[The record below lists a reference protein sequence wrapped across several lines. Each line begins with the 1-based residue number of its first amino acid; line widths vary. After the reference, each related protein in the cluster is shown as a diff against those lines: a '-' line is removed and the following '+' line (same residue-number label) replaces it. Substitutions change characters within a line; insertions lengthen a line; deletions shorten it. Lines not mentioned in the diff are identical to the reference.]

1 MTQEIDLE
9 ILKSYSKGT
18 NVYFPDDEVAW
29 IQAVIESENIDSEAR
44 SFTLTCKAVSGRT
57 IDFTT
62 SFDEILK
69 SKNDVLPPLCNPPIL
84 EGIDDLTSLSHL
96 HEPAVLHNLKIRYS
110 MRNIYTYS
118 GIVLV
123 AMNPFSRVQLYSQDI
138 LEAYAGRM
146 RGEMEPHLFAI
157 AEDAYQGMI
166 RDLKNQ
172 TIIVSGESGAG
183 KTVSAKYI
191 IRYFASAHEDS
202 RDSSTNPQ
210 GVISQVEEMILA
222 TNPVLESFGNAK
234 TTRNDNSSRF
244 GKYLEIEFNKKRH
257 ICGANIKTYLL
268 ERSRLVYQPPN
279 ERNYHIFYQLIA
291 ATPQDK
297 REILGISK
305 NWNDFYYTN
314 QGGANSGTIV
324 GVDDAKE
331 FQSTCDALQVIGV
344 EPEKQWDIFKIL
356 AGLLHIGEINFKEV
370 GRGGASIPATN
381 TSLDKVSELLGL
393 KRSEVEKCLIKKVIT
408 MRSEKIVSNL
418 NQAQALVVRDSMA
431 KYIYSH
437 LFDWI
442 VSITNVSLKVDSSE
456 VDRFIGVLD
465 IYGFE
470 HFETNSFEQFCIN
483 YANEKLQQHF
493 NRLVFKLEQE
503 EYQREQLTNWTFIE
517 FNDNQNCIELIEGK
531 LGIMDILDEES
542 RLQQGSDQ
550 STLEKL
556 YSKFADKK
564 NSTKQ
569 KQEAEKSN
577 IKSSPQD
584 YFIKPRFM
592 RPEFT
597 VCHYAHDVTYSIDGF
612 VEKNR
617 DTVSE
622 ELQNSLKAS
631 SFSLLSEILTF
642 QDQAEQPAS
651 QAKPRKMESGLKKPT
666 LGTVFKQSLIQLM
679 KTIEDTNTHYIRCI
693 KPNETKA
700 SWEFDPTM
708 VLSQLRAC
716 GVLETIRISCAG
728 YPSRLIKN
736 DFLAR
741 YNILYPKV
749 RDEKSVDSASLVLME
764 SLLKDESKYQIGLT
778 KVFFRAGVLAQLE
791 RMRNDLLNNSAT
803 TIQKNVRRYFER
815 KRYVDLRNSVLLVQ
829 SAARSIMSKRF
840 VKKLTED
847 RAVFRIQSLCRRY
860 LARSIV
866 KKRYD
871 AIIKIISISRVYLA
885 RKKYAELR
893 RVNAATKLQ
902 ALARG
907 YLSRKV
913 SSRKLYLIVRMQ
925 SAIKAKRAR
934 IQLSNLKRDAK
945 SAEHFK
951 EVSYKLEGKLVDL
964 TRKLQFQEQENAK
977 LTKKSTQLDSEIA
990 KWKSKHE
997 DISNKLKS
1005 AQKEADDEYNSK
1017 LSSMQEKLKDVEDKL
1032 ASTIDEKNLLSTKLK
1047 KTGDELESI
1056 QEEMITY
1063 KSKLEELEKSSKVER
1078 ESLEA
1083 ELSDAKLRLAEV
1095 EAEFGNSRALE
1106 DDGLSSG
1113 NRLRRSTILVPP
1125 SLKRGEQRKWEAT
1138 TNYTSTG
1145 YDQPDQFDPSSMP
1158 FKNMPSMPSLNS
1170 RSKPSLPV
1178 VSNSRLYNQNPA
1190 NNQGDANQVPGSPR
1204 SNFPSQRRPISVD
1217 EGIDSMRGANSTNS
1231 TLIAQQDGRDKSA
1244 MDQLRNELKRATIN
1258 GSEIQN
1264 YAKALNRFNENEN
1277 VYDDT
1282 ELVLD
1287 NEEEVQA
1294 LLENDDGLFSEILNE
1309 LISNLEVPIPN
1320 LDAEYSPPE
1329 LLFPAH
1335 LIGLCIIKMFQ
1346 FNLSKRIDKLL
1357 VSCIALIQKKTMT
1370 FESDFSASFWLSNVF
1385 ELLSIVKTS
1394 MTERQS
1400 VGSEYAESERA
1411 MTEGMQFLESLLSD
1425 IYFGWAKNLQRRFIK
1440 LIIPGVVESEALP
1453 GFTAN
1458 DSSFFNRIIGT
1469 VNKESVVKIEHVLN
1483 FFNNVWKI
1491 MEFYYVDVAIM
1502 NQVLSEL
1509 LCTIGVT
1516 AFNNIIMRR
1525 NFCSW
1530 KRGMQIQYNLTRIE
1544 EWCKSHNVSDNTGNL
1559 DRLLQ
1564 LVKLLQLQKSTDQD
1578 IEIMFD
1584 VCDLLN
1590 PAQIKKIL
1598 SIYAVSDYESP
1609 ILGPLMPE
1617 VNRRAQKTEKT
1628 DKILLD
1634 TNDMNDQVLYLT
1646 ARKVSVIET
1655 LIPPDL
1661 RLVRLRAL
1669 VESQTEGLY
1678 YADDED
1684 IDLDADIDLDTDPEY
1699 DHSDF
1704 QGYSTAN

>member
-1 MTQEIDLE
+1 MSGELELE
-9 ILKSYSKGT
+9 ILKSYTKGT
-18 NVYFPDDEVAW
+18 KVYFPDEEVAW
-29 IQAVIESENIDSEAR
+29 IQATIESENTDFQNKTFS
-44 SFTLTCKAVSGRT
+44 LVCKATSER
-57 IDFTT
+57 IIEFKTT
-62 SFDEILK
+62 FEEIAL
-69 SKNDVLPPLCNPPIL
+69 SKNEVLPPLCNPPIL

-96 HEPAVLHNLKIRYS
+96 HEPAVLI
-110 MRNIYTYS
+110 
-118 GIVLV
+118 
-123 AMNPFSRVQLYSQDI
+123 AMNPFARVQLYSQDI

-166 RDLKNQ
+166 RDQKNQ

-191 IRYFASAHEDS
+191 MRYFASAHEDS
-202 RDSSTNPQ
+202 KENSGSRR

-244 GKYLEIEFNKKRH
+244 GKYLEIEFNKKRN
-257 ICGANIKTYLL
+257 ITGANIKTYLL

-291 ATPQDK
+291 AAPPEK
-297 REILGISK
+297 RENLGLPSDWK
-305 NWNDFYYTN
+305 DFNYTN
-314 QGGANSGTIV
+314 QGGANSGLIV

-331 FQSTCDALQVIGV
+331 FQSTCDALKVIGV
-344 EPEKQWDIFKIL
+344 DSENQWNLFKIL
-356 AGLLHIGEINFKEV
+356 ASLLHIGEITFTEI
-370 GRGGASIPATN
+370 GRGGSSISSSN
-381 TSLDKVSELLGL
+381 NSLDKVADLLGL
-393 KRSEVEKCLIKKVIT
+393 KKFEIEKCLTKKVIT

-418 NQAQALVVRDSMA
+418 TQAQSIVVRDSMA
-431 KYIYSH
+431 KFVYSH

-442 VSITNVSLKVDSSE
+442 VSVINMSLKVKSAE
-456 VDRFIGVLD
+456 VDQFIGVLD

-503 EYQREQLTNWTFIE
+503 EYQREQLANWTFIE

-556 YSKFADKK
+556 YSQFSDDKK
-564 NSTKQ
+564 PSSKQ
-569 KQEAEKSN
+569 KSTTEKSS
-577 IKSSPQD
+577 IKKNPKD

-597 VCHYAHDVTYSIDGF
+597 VCHYAHDVTYNIEGF

-617 DTVSE
+617 DTVPE
-622 ELQNSLKAS
+622 ELQLALRTS
-631 SFSLLSEILTF
+631 SFPLLVEILSSSESTE
-642 QDQAEQPAS
+642 QAESMPKS
-651 QAKPRKMESGLKKPT
+651 RKADSGMKKPT
-666 LGTVFKQSLIQLM
+666 LGTVFRQSLNQLM
-679 KTIEDTNTHYIRCI
+679 KTIGETNTHYIRCI
-693 KPNETKA
+693 KPNESKTP
-700 SWEFDPTM
+700 WGFDPVM

-728 YPSRLIKN
+728 YPSRLIKP

-749 RDEKSVDSASLVLME
+749 RNEKSADSAALVLVKNI
-764 SLLKDESKYQIGLT
+764 LKDDSKYQVGIT

-791 RMRNDLLNNSAT
+791 RMRNDLLNTSAV
-803 TIQKNVRRYFER
+803 TIQKNIRRYRER
-815 KRYVDLRNSVLLVQ
+815 KNYVQLRNAAIFIQ
-829 SAARSIMSKRF
+829 STTRSILARRLY
-840 VKKLTED
+840 KKLNED
-847 RAVFRIQSLCRRY
+847 RAVHRIQSVCRRY
-860 LARSIV
+860 LARSFV
-866 KKRYD
+866 KQRLDSIHKVL
-871 AIIKIISISRVYLA
+871 AICRGYLA
-885 RKKYAELR
+885 RKHFAELKKENFA
-893 RVNAATKLQ
+893 VKIQ
-902 ALARG
+902 ALSRG
-907 YLSRKV
+907 YLARKTAA
-913 SSRKLYLIVRMQ
+913 RKLYLIVRMQ
-925 SAIKAKRAR
+925 SVIKGKRAK
-934 IQLSNLKRDAK
+934 LELKDLKRDAK

-951 EVSYKLEGKLVDL
+951 EVSYKLEGKLIDL
-964 TRKLQFQEQENAK
+964 TRKLQSQEQENMK
-977 LTKKSTQLDSEIA
+977 LSKKSTQLDSEII
-990 KWKSKHE
+990 KWKAKYE
-997 DISNKLKS
+997 DLSIKLINVK
-1005 AQKEADDEYNSK
+1005 KETEDDHNLK
-1017 LSSMQEKLKDVEDKL
+1017 LTSMEEKLKAVESNL
-1032 ASTIDEKNLLSTKLK
+1032 ASSINEKNLLDTKLK
-1047 KTGDELESI
+1047 QTQQELLDT
-1056 QEEMITY
+1056 QEEVNGY
-1063 KSKLEELEKSSKVER
+1063 KIRLEEQEKASREER
-1078 ESLEA
+1078 ESLQA
-1083 ELSDAKLRLAEV
+1083 ELTETKSRLAE
-1095 EAEFGNSRALE
+1095 AEYNSIKTFE
-1106 DDGLSSG
+1106 EEGMSSG

-1125 SLKRGEQRKWEAT
+1125 SVKRGEPRKWEAT

-1145 YDQPDQFDPSSMP
+1145 YEQPDQFDPSFVP
-1158 FKNMPSMPSLNS
+1158 FKDTPSMPTLNG

-1178 VSNSRLYNQNPA
+1178 VSNSRLYSQNLNFNPNELNQSS
-1190 NNQGDANQVPGSPR
+1190 GSPTR
-1204 SNFPSQRRPISVD
+1204 SSLPLQRRPISVD
-1217 EGIDSMRGANSTNS
+1217 EGVDGARQTNGIQS
-1231 TLIAQQDGRDKSA
+1231 DDRAKNAIE
-1244 MDQLRNELKRATIN
+1244 QLRNELKRSTI
-1258 GSEIQN
+1258 GGTDAQN
-1264 YAKALNRFNENEN
+1264 YSRALSKLNDDENIE
-1277 VYDDT
+1277 DS
-1282 ELVLD
+1282 ELVLE

-1294 LLENDDGLFSEILNE
+1294 LLENDDGLFAEILNE

-1320 LDAEYSPPE
+1320 LEAEYSPPE
-1329 LLFPAH
+1329 VLFPAH

-1458 DSSFFNRIIGT
+1458 DSSFFNRIIGN

-1491 MEFYYVDVAIM
+1491 MEFYFVDVAIM

-1617 VNRRAQKTEKT
+1617 VNRRAAKTEKT

-1661 RLVRLRAL
+1661 KLTRLRAL

-1699 DHSDF
+1699 DPNDF
-1704 QGYSTAN
+1704 REYSTVN